1 MKGNIG
7 KWIAIIILVVL
18 LVILIRGYILKVQE
32 ANEDKEI
39 ENEIKRAQLNQQ

>member
-7 KWIAIIILVVL
+7 KWIAIILLVGL

-32 ANEDKEI
+32 SNEDKEI
-39 ENEIKRAQLNQQ
+39 ENEIRRTKLNLY